1 MSQASQAVRN
11 RGRASAP
18 SGARSGRPPEQQ
30 DDQSAALRRRA
41 QNRRARR
48 ETLFGYAMVASALVV
63 VVVFTVA
70 PILASFVLALFK
82 WDAISSPEFVGL
94 DNFDALLSDES
105 VTHSL
110 LVTSGLAVIIVF
122 LQVALGLGLAL
133 LVAQRA
139 SKIVQHLF
147 RAAFFLP
154 MLASAASISIV
165 MAYVFNDQF
174 GVINYYLDLL
184 HLPEVSWLSSTGGA
198 TATIVLVA
206 VWQQLGFTFIL
217 FAAALGS
224 VPGDVLEAAQIDG
237 ASPARM
243 FWRIKLPLI
252 SPTVLFASTVGLINT
267 MQLFDQPYVMT
278 KGGPGESTYTTVLLV
293 YRTAF
298 QNLQFGYAS
307 AISVV
312 LFAVLLI
319 ITAVQF
325 TVSRKWVFYS

>member
-1 MSQASQAVRN
+1 MLSLS
-11 RGRASAP
+11 
-18 SGARSGRPPEQQ
+18 
-30 DDQSAALRRRA
+30 L
-41 QNRRARR
+41 
-48 ETLFGYAMVASALVV
+48 LV

-70 PILASFVLALFK
+70 PIVGSFVLALFK
-82 WDAISSPEFVGL
+82 WDAISSPQFVGL
-94 DNFDALLSDES
+94 QNFEALLNDKA

-110 LVTSGLAVIIVF
+110 MVTTGLAVAIVF
-122 LQVALGLGLAL
+122 LQVALGLWLAL

-139 SKIVQHLF
+139 SKIVRNVF

-165 MAYVFNDQF
+165 MSYVFNDHF
-174 GVINYYLDLL
+174 GVINYYLGAL
-184 HLPEVSWLSSTGGA
+184 HLPSVPWLSSTGGA

-217 FAAALGS
+217 FVAALGS
-224 VPGDVLEAAQIDG
+224 VPQDVLEAAQIDG
-237 ASPARM
+237 ASSTRL

-252 SPTVLFASTVGLINT
+252 SPTVLFACTVGLINT

-278 KGGPGESTYTTVLLV
+278 KGGPGDSTYTTVLLV
-293 YRTAF
+293 YQTAF

-312 LFAVLLI
+312 LFAFLLV

-325 TVSRKWVFYS
+325 TVSRKWVFYA

>member
-1 MSQASQAVRN
+1 MSHSVRS
-11 RGRASAP
+11 RSRASAP
-18 SGARSGRPPEQQ
+18 PGARPGRLPQRPA
-30 DDQSAALRRRA
+30 DDAVSLRRRA
-41 QNRRARR
+41 QSRRARR

-63 VVVFTVA
+63 VVVFTAA
-70 PILASFVLALFK
+70 PIVASFVLALFK
-82 WDAISSPEFVGL
+82 WDAVSSPAFVGL
-94 DNFDALLSDES
+94 DNFDALLHDTA

-110 LVTSGLAVIIVF
+110 LVTSGLAVVIVF

-139 SKIVQHLF
+139 TKIVQNLF

-165 MAYVFNDQF
+165 MAYVFNDHF
-174 GVINYYLDLL
+174 GVINYYLNLL

-217 FAAALGS
+217 FVAALAS
-224 VPGDVLEAAQIDG
+224 LPSDVLEAAQMDG
-237 ASPARM
+237 ASSARL

-252 SPTVLFASTVGLINT
+252 SPTMLFASTVGLINT
-267 MQLFDQPYVMT
+267 LQLFDQPYVMT
-278 KGGPGESTYTTVLLV
+278 KGGPGDSTYTTVLLV
-293 YRTAF
+293 YQTAF

-312 LFAVLLI
+312 LFAVLLV

>member
-1 MSQASQAVRN
+1 MSNPVRIVS
-11 RGRASAP
+11 RASAP
-18 SGARSGRPPEQQ
+18 PGEQPSSPMRPLA
-30 DDQSAALRRRA
+30 DADILRRRS

-48 ETLFGYAMVASALVV
+48 ETFFGYVMVAPALVV
-63 VVVFTVA
+63 VVVFTIA
-70 PILASFVLALFK
+70 PILASFVLGLFK
-82 WDAISSPEFVGL
+82 WDAISSPQFVGL
-94 DNFDALLSDES
+94 DNFDALVHDKA

-110 LVTSGLAVIIVF
+110 LVTSGLAVMIVV

-139 SKIVQHLF
+139 SKIVQNLF
-147 RAAFFLP
+147 RAAYFLP

-165 MAYVFNDQF
+165 MSYMFNDQF

-184 HLPEVSWLSSTGGA
+184 HLPQVSWLSSTGGA

-217 FAAALGS
+217 FVAALGS
-224 VPGDVLEAAQIDG
+224 LPVDVLEAAQMDG
-237 ASPARM
+237 ATSARM

-252 SPTVLFASTVGLINT
+252 SPTLLFASTVGLINT

-278 KGGPGESTYTTVLLV
+278 KGGPGDSTYTTVLLV
-293 YRTAF
+293 YQTAF

-312 LFAVLLI
+312 LFVVLLV

>member
-1 MSQASQAVRN
+1 M
-11 RGRASAP
+11 
-18 SGARSGRPPEQQ
+18 
-30 DDQSAALRRRA
+30 RRRA
-41 QNRRARR
+41 QARRARR
-48 ETLFGYAMVASALVV
+48 ETLFGYGMVSLSLLV
-63 VVVFTVA
+63 VVVFTVG

-82 WDAISSPEFVGL
+82 WDAISSPQFVGL
-94 DNFDALLSDES
+94 DNFRTLFGDTS
-105 VTHSL
+105 VTNSL
-110 LVTSGLAVIIVF
+110 LVTSGLAVMIVF
-122 LQVALGLGLAL
+122 LQVVLGLGLAL

-139 SKIVQHLF
+139 SKIVQNLF

-174 GVINYYLDLL
+174 GVINYYLGLL

-198 TATIVLVA
+198 TATIVIVA

-217 FAAALGS
+217 FVAALGS
-224 VPGDVLEAAQIDG
+224 VPQDVLEAAQIDG
-237 ASPARM
+237 ASSARM

-278 KGGPGESTYTTVLLV
+278 KGGPGDSTYTTVLLV
-293 YRTAF
+293 YQTAF

-307 AISVV
+307 AISVL
-312 LFAVLLI
+312 LFAVLLV

-325 TVSRKWVFYS
+325 TVSRKWVFYA

>member
-1 MSQASQAVRN
+1 MSNPVRIVS
-11 RGRASAP
+11 RASAP
-18 SGARSGRPPEQQ
+18 PGEQPSSPTRPPA
-30 DDQSAALRRRA
+30 DADILRRRS

-48 ETLFGYAMVASALVV
+48 ETFFGYVMVAPALVV
-63 VVVFTVA
+63 VVVFTIA
-70 PILASFVLALFK
+70 PILASFVLGLFK
-82 WDAISSPEFVGL
+82 WDAISSPQFVGL
-94 DNFDALLSDES
+94 DNFDALLHDKA

-110 LVTSGLAVIIVF
+110 LVTSGLAVMIVV

-139 SKIVQHLF
+139 SKIVQNLF
-147 RAAFFLP
+147 RAAYFLP

-165 MAYVFNDQF
+165 MSYMFNDQF

-184 HLPEVSWLSSTGGA
+184 HLPQVSWLSSTGGA

-217 FAAALGS
+217 FVAALGS
-224 VPGDVLEAAQIDG
+224 LPVDVLEAAQMDG
-237 ASPARM
+237 ATSARM

-252 SPTVLFASTVGLINT
+252 SPTLLFASTVGLINT

-278 KGGPGESTYTTVLLV
+278 KGGPGDSTYTTVLLV
-293 YRTAF
+293 YQTAF

-312 LFAVLLI
+312 LFVVLLV

>member
-1 MSQASQAVRN
+1 MSQPVRSL
-11 RGRASAP
+11 GRASAP
-18 SGARSGRPPEQQ
+18 AGARPGRPPQPPA
-30 DDQSAALRRRA
+30 DDATALRRRA
-41 QNRRARR
+41 QSRRGRR
-48 ETLFGYAMVASALVV
+48 EALFGYAMVASALVV

-70 PILASFVLALFK
+70 PIVASFVLALFR
-82 WDAISSPEFVGL
+82 WDGISSPQFVGL
-94 DNFDALLSDES
+94 DNFDALLGDNA

-110 LVTSGLAVIIVF
+110 LVTSGLAVMIVF

-133 LVAQRA
+133 MVAQRA
-139 SKIVQHLF
+139 SKIVRNLF

-174 GVINYYLDLL
+174 GVINYYLGLL

-217 FAAALGS
+217 FVAALGS
-224 VPGDVLEAAQIDG
+224 LPGDVLEAAQIDG
-237 ASPARM
+237 ASSARL

-278 KGGPGESTYTTVLLV
+278 KGGPGDSTYTTVLLV
-293 YRTAF
+293 YQTAF

-307 AISVV
+307 AISVL
-312 LFAVLLI
+312 LFAVLLV

-325 TVSRKWVFYS
+325 TTSRKWVFYS